1 MDMPQGRE
9 LCLVILESHTKDGR
23 VCFEYHAI
31 QHGVLQLCGR
41 GKPLQALDVEQ
52 ALEELNELRE
62 QCQQQEQGQ
71 LRERPFE
78 ALEQLA
84 ERVFGTIA
92 PIEGLSAM
100 LQRMH
105 CVQRAQSALVPQLTL
120 SVPGCLA
127 RRVPW
132 EMWKLECLQCS
143 VCGLYH
149 AARQELGTEDGCL
162 ACKQP
167 LLEKRVALFDCA
179 ELSHVP
185 AAELLSAAAAA
196 QRDKLVIVVGA
207 LSEAETEAL
216 QPHIAYVDRRA
227 RALFGLGAVEIRE
240 RSQATVKNIKA
251 LLREPDVRGLYYF
264 GHADDKGLKLHGDQ
278 YLTVDAVLQAQPA
291 IPFVFLNACYAAA
304 SDLAETKLALAFAG
318 PGKLVVA
325 PTTEVMA
332 SHAAEFAESFFLA
345 LYSQACSPSEALS
358 YAYRSLTRNQIS
370 SISGVYRRFGRLHG
384 TFVPARTVKPV
395 GLFSRP
401 VKGVLDPERFSFDIG
416 GVLGYAQQTPGE
428 TRIGARQLFAG
439 LLRKGQLTRH
449 LVRGLVLDP
458 DRLLSELPAL
468 RGPGTRAEK
477 PVRFG
482 RETLGEAVQKVL
494 QEAFQDAAL
503 RGEDKV
509 SERDVLARVLQV
521 SELVQARFWPRD
533 MSRADLLMGLQDNYD
548 SLSVNGDGGLYLG
561 DLSPAALRVL
571 HRVIAQLKR
580 LQEANQTLEVDEDA
594 IWLWSFLNEPGAC
607 AHEYCRECGIE
618 RNIVLDLLR
627 GELRLPEGS
636 DASQPPEHTNEAYS
650 AMAQVIVPM
659 LRAARADAHRQIS
672 EHHLL
677 AVYCKR
683 ANGSANRTLAG
694 RLVREAE
701 LSLKEFSC
709 KCVGPKSTLT
719 DLPDELRRCLSVC
732 TNHARAALLRFWT
745 LAQELNSCSNRV
757 ILAAFLDQE
766 DEVTTGELNSRATH
780 ATRRALS
787 EYLAERSRLPDL
799 GHALDK
805 HTLSQVIRRLVEG
818 AGKPGAEELDAR
830 RLFAEFV
837 SQCPRSFRVAL
848 RQLPRYEWRRAVA
861 YLL

>member
-9 LCLVILESHTKDGR
+9 LCLVILESHSKDGR

-31 QHGVLQLCGR
+31 QHGQLQLCGR
-41 GKPLQALDVEQ
+41 GRPLQALDVEQ
-52 ALEELNELRE
+52 ALDELNELRE
-62 QCQQQEQGQ
+62 QCQRQEQGQ

-84 ERVFGTIA
+84 ERLFGTIA
-92 PIEGLSAM
+92 PLEGLSAI
-100 LQRMH
+100 LQRI
-105 CVQRAQSALVPQLTL
+105 QNPGSALVPQLTL
-120 SVPGCLA
+120 SVPGSLA
-127 RRVPW
+127 RRAPW
-132 EMWKLECLQCS
+132 EMWKLECLHCS

-149 AARQELGTEDGCL
+149 AARHELGTQAGCL

-167 LLEKRVALFDCA
+167 LVRQRVALFDCA

-185 AAELLSAAAAA
+185 AAELLSAAAGA

-207 LSEAETEAL
+207 LSEIEADVL

-227 RALFGLGAVEIRE
+227 RALFGPGAVEIRE
-240 RSQATVKNIKA
+240 RSQATVKSIKA

-264 GHADDKGLKLHGDQ
+264 GHADDKGLRLYADQ

-358 YAYRSLTRNQIS
+358 YAYRSLTRNQVSTIN
-370 SISGVYRRFGRLHG
+370 GVYRRFGRLHG
-384 TFVPARTVKPV
+384 TFTPARTVQPL

-401 VKGVLDPERFSFDIG
+401 VKGVLDPERFSFDISA
-416 GVLGYAQQTPGE
+416 VLGYAQQTPGE
-428 TRIGARQLFAG
+428 TRIEARQLFAG
-439 LLRKGQLTRH
+439 MLRKGQLTRH
-449 LVRGLVLDP
+449 LVRELVLDP
-458 DRLLSELPAL
+458 DRLSNELPAL
-468 RGPGTRAEK
+468 RGPGTRSEK

-494 QEAFQDAAL
+494 QDAFQDAAV

-509 SERDVLARVLQV
+509 SERDVLARLLCVP
-521 SELVQARFWPRD
+521 ELMQARFWPQD
-533 MSRADLLMGLQDNYD
+533 MSRADLLMGLQDTYH
-548 SLSVNGDGGLYLG
+548 SPTLNGDGAQYLG

-571 HRVIAQLKR
+571 HRVIGQLER
-580 LQEANQTLEVDEDA
+580 LQEARRTLEVDEDA
-594 IWLWSFLNEPGAC
+594 IWLWSFLTEAGAC

-618 RNIVLDLLR
+618 PNIVLGLLR
-627 GELRLPEGS
+627 GELRFPEEG
-636 DASQPPEHTNEAYS
+636 DASQPPEHTNLAS
-650 AMAQVIVPM
+650 STVAQAIVPL

-683 ANGSANRTLAG
+683 ANSKLAS
-694 RLVREAE
+694 RLQREAE
-701 LSLKEFSC
+701 LSLSEFSC
-709 KCVGPKSTLT
+709 KCVGPKSTLS
-719 DLPDELRRCLSVC
+719 DIPDELRRCLSVC
-732 TNHARAALLRFWT
+732 TNHARAAVLRFWT
-745 LAQELNSCSNRV
+745 LALELNSCSNRV
-757 ILAAFLDQE
+757 ILAAFLDQD
-766 DEVTTGELNSRATH
+766 DEVTTGELMSRATH

-787 EYLAERSRLPDL
+787 EYLAERSRLPDP
-799 GHALDK
+799 GPGIDK
-805 HTLSQVIRRLVEG
+805 HTLSHVIRRLVEG
-818 AGKPGAEELDAR
+818 AGKQGAGEVDAR
-830 RLFAEFV
+830 RLFAEFAK
-837 SQCPRSFRVAL
+837 QCPGSFRAAL
-848 RQLPRYEWRRAVA
+848 QQLPRYEWRRAVA
-861 YLL
+861 FVV